1 MDNNVSFGSGSGL
14 LGAPASA
21 ILGMPGT
28 LAQSPSSAG
37 FTPGALPPPPMSAP
51 PTPQSFQSPAQQ
63 PIPGSAPVPSS
74 MPIVPQA
81 PLGQPA
87 QAPNV
92 MGQPQSSSESQMII
106 KALASRLASVSKGE
120 EMARGQQ

>member
-1 MDNNVSFGSGSGL
+1 MNPSFGSGSRL

-51 PTPQSFQSPAQQ
+51 PAPQSFQSPAQQ
-63 PIPGSAPVPSS
+63 PIPGGPQVPNQMPVAPQ
-74 MPIVPQA
+74 M

-87 QAPNV
+87 QAPSV

-120 EMARGQQ
+120 EMARGEQ